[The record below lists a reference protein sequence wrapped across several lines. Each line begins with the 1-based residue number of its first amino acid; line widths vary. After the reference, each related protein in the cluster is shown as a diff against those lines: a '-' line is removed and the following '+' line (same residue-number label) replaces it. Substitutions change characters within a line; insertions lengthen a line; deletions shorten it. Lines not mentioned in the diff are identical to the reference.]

1 MDGSLQGML
10 RDGTEV
16 AITQLPSKSSQDD
29 EIFLN
34 EVQLIARMQH
44 KNLVR
49 LQGCA
54 LSGKH
59 RLLVYEYLENRN
71 LDQVLFGSS
80 ASISPET
87 ILV

>member
-29 EIFLN
+29 EHFLD